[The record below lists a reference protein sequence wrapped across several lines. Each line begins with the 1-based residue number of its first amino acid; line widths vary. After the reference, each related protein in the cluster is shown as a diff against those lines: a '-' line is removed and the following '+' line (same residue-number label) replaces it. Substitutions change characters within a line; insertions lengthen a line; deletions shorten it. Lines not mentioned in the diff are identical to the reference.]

1 MKKSLRALI
10 VGIAFMTTTFFMSC
24 SSAIS
29 YEEQQQISEQT
40 EEIGKIDDSD
50 SSRCCYG
57 GHRGHTGGNSISDG
71 HCSNRGGRSGRG
83 RR

>member
-1 MKKSLRALI
+1 MKKIFRTFLI
-10 VGIAFMTTTFFMSC
+10 GIAFTTATFFMSC
-24 SSAIS
+24 TDVIS
-29 YEEQQQISEQT
+29 EDEQQQKIEQI
-40 EEIGKIDDSD
+40 EEVDDSD